1 MQYPREHPLCY
12 CGGPHRDGGRVPLHA
27 VQGGQFADH
36 QDLVP
41 VDRHGR
47 LTGEPVGGQPPGEPA
62 RCVGGVRDLGATAT
76 SPRAAEPGTESGTA
90 SPSGAAAHN
99 ATASGAPSSGG
110 AKTSADRA
118 IYFAR
123 DEAYPE
129 QLWWLVAAFIGL
141 VAVCQFAAWVLS
153 KWSRARRLAQRKNAQ
168 KTNPG
173 GAAEGGGSPSAA
185 GRGFALRNVPTAVVN
200 AYRVVAFRWTLEIG
214 QSYTLNLAE
223 VFVTVAYIVAL
234 FSWEFLGSE
243 SQSCSSAS
251 VRRGA
256 CLPVLTH
263 LPPSLSATDLAGVKL
278 DIKYWG
284 TRAGILAVSQTPII
298 TALGTKNNIVA
309 CESEPS
315 PPVPAQL

>member
-1 MQYPREHPLCY
+1 MYTASATCAGTGP
-12 CGGPHRDGGRVPLHA
+12 CGGA
-27 VQGGQFADH
+27 
-36 QDLVP
+36 
-41 VDRHGR
+41 
-47 LTGEPVGGQPPGEPA
+47 PPANP
-62 RCVGGVRDLGATAT
+62 
-76 SPRAAEPGTESGTA
+76 
-90 SPSGAAAHN
+90 
-99 ATASGAPSSGG
+99 
-110 AKTSADRA
+110 DRA
-118 IYFAR
+118 IYYAR

-141 VAVCQFAAWVLS
+141 VAICQFAAWALA
-153 KWSRARRLAQRKNAQ
+153 KCSRARRRSKKSASQ
-168 KTNPG
+168 KTTTDTAEVETG
-173 GAAEGGGSPSAA
+173 GTRSAA
-185 GRGFALRNVPTAVVN
+185 GRGFAWRNIPTAVIN

-256 CLPVLTH
+256 CLLACADTPSS
-263 LPPSLSATDLAGVKL
+263 SLSATDLAGVKL